1 MDTRRAPAPQPPDQL
16 DLADP
21 LLHAHH
27 DLGPLWR
34 RLRTEA
40 PVHWQPE
47 TARGP
52 GFWVVSRYTDV
63 VSVLNDS
70 ETFTSERGNVLDTL
84 LAGGDSAAGKMLA
97 VTDGRPHQALRSALL
112 KPFSPRSLEVVVDS
126 VRRGTHALV
135 EEAVERGEVDF
146 AADVAAHIPLAAIC
160 DLLGVPASE
169 RRHII
174 DLTSG
179 ALSSADGA
187 PTEEATWAS
196 RNGLLLYFSELAAQ
210 RRAKPYDDV
219 VSLLVTREID
229 GRPLTHEE
237 IVFNCYSI
245 IMGGHET
252 TRFAMVGGLHA
263 LMERED
269 QWQALSDGRAEI
281 APAVE
286 EVLRWTT
293 PALHSGRTATRDVLL
308 DDRFVEEG
316 DIVVT
321 WLASAN
327 RDERVFDR
335 PDDFDLSRTPNKHL
349 SFAHGS
355 HFCLGAFLARA
366 ELTALLES
374 LRQLVAKA
382 EPAGPPRYVY
392 SNFLSGMS
400 ALPVAL
406 TPSCR
411 VLAGPVAWE
420 ASSAALTVGNMTH
433 TPAAVGAEAVSPVVC
448 GMVRLV
454 APRKL
459 DQVELDHRLV
469 GDLGFHSLVLAELGY
484 NLEDLYGLRTLTPE
498 ETMKLERVRDV
509 IEFVSTEVAGGR
521 AQLPPDDEVAAL
533 FARYGADAPAAPTA

>member
-1 MDTRRAPAPQPPDQL
+1 MDTRPALAPEPLDHL

-21 LLHAHH
+21 LLHADH

-34 RLRTEA
+34 RLRAEA

-52 GFWVVSRYTDV
+52 GFWAVSGYADV
-63 VSVLNDS
+63 VSVLSDS

-84 LAGGDSAAGKMLA
+84 LAGGDSAAGQMLA

-112 KPFSPRSLEVVVDS
+112 KPFSPRSLGVVVDS
-126 VRRGTHALV
+126 VRRSTRALV

-146 AADVAAHIPLAAIC
+146 AEDVAAHIPLAAIC
-160 DLLGVPASE
+160 DLLGVPAAE

-174 DLTSG
+174 ELTSS

-187 PTEEATWAS
+187 PTEEATWSS

-219 VSLLVTREID
+219 VSLLVTKEID

-252 TRFAMVGGLHA
+252 TRFAMIGGLHA
-263 LMERED
+263 LMEHGE
-269 QWQALSDGRAEI
+269 QWRALKTGRVEV

-308 DDRFVEEG
+308 EDRFVEAG

-335 PDDFDLSRTPNKHL
+335 PDEFDLARTPNKHL

-355 HFCLGAFLARA
+355 HFCLGSFLARA

-374 LRQLVAKA
+374 LVELVASA
-382 EPAGPPRYVY
+382 EPAGEPRYVY

-406 TPSCR
+406 T
-411 VLAGPVAWE
+411 G
-420 ASSAALTVGNMTH
+420 
-433 TPAAVGAEAVSPVVC
+433 
-448 GMVRLV
+448 
-454 APRKL
+454 
-459 DQVELDHRLV
+459 
-469 GDLGFHSLVLAELGY
+469 
-484 NLEDLYGLRTLTPE
+484 
-498 ETMKLERVRDV
+498 ERPTGRD
-509 IEFVSTEVAGGR
+509 GGR
-521 AQLPPDDEVAAL
+521 
-533 FARYGADAPAAPTA
+533 